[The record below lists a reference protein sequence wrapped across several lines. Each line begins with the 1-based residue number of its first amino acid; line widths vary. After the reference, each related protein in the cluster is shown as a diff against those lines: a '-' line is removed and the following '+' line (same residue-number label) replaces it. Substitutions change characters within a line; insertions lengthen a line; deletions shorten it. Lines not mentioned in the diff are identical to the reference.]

1 MITPM
6 KDTIDEVAIL
16 GKRISDFPR
25 ISHMMSEYSR
35 LSGWYYASLTPF
47 WRALY
52 AMHANVMRNFGISQ
66 KYFKIRYLINSNYLG
81 KGEHVDVCGKYFRSL
96 RRDEVRDKLPW
107 HLDYGN
113 PFIEVGLG
121 GWANGY
127 NQNAITPKQLL
138 EENNELTTMA
148 LGMFIANAPTPQMVN
163 MDVIS
168 GTNTNKWLVDLQ
180 TWWSGDILDEDRKR
194 VMDYVL
200 LFGGMP
206 RVRQVEKHGAL
217 RPDDVAA
224 YMIATPQPTPEK
236 VEVPSV
242 EERINVAVKN
252 MKDWTEQDFWD
263 EMTLLLE
270 QSKLEKDSK
279 QIMRIMEM
287 KAKAMGLLKEDN
299 KSSNFTFV
307 MLEEKAKTLISAL
320 GIADKRVV
328 IDV

>member
-16 GKRISDFPR
+16 GKRISEFGR
-25 ISHMMSEYSR
+25 ISVEMDEYTR

-52 AMHANVMRNFGISQ
+52 IMHANVMRNFGIKQ
-66 KYFKIRYLINSNYLG
+66 KHFRLRYLINNTYLG
-81 KGEHVDVCGKYFRSL
+81 KGEHVDMCGKYFRAL
-96 RRDEVRDKLPW
+96 KRDEVRDKLPW
-107 HLDYGN
+107 HLDYGH
-113 PFIEVGLG
+113 PFLEVGIG

-127 NQNAITPKQLL
+127 NQNSLSPKQLL

-148 LGMFIANAPTPQMVN
+148 IGMFIANAPTPQMVN

-168 GTNTNKWLVDLQ
+168 GTNTNKWLYDLQ
-180 TWWSGDILDEDRKR
+180 TWWAGDILEEDRKK

-200 LFGGMP
+200 LFGGLS
-206 RVRQVEKHGAL
+206 RVKQVEKHGAIS
-217 RPDDVAA
+217 PEDVAS
-224 YMIATPQPTPEK
+224 YMIA
-236 VEVPSV
+236 VPAICPDGKTT
-242 EERINVAVKN
+242 EERITLAVKN
-252 MKDWTEQDFWD
+252 MKDWTEEDFWN
-263 EMTLLLE
+263 EMTELLE
-270 QSKLEKDSK
+270 RSKLEKDSK